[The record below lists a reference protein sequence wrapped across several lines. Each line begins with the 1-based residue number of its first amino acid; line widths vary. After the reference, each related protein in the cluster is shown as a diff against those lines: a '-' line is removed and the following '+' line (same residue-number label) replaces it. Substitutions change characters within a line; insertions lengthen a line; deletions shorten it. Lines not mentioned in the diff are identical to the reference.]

1 MVCRQ
6 DPERRFPASC
16 DAWRCEWCG
25 PRNATKR
32 AAVIAWAKP
41 TRFATF
47 TNAPTEWQPLRQKVR
62 RLTMNVRRAGYR
74 VEWAWT
80 VERGDNTGM
89 IHVHAL
95 QHGEFIP
102 QAELQAMW
110 GAIVDIRRV
119 RGRVGAANYAM
130 KEAAMVA
137 GYAMKNGVAA
147 LDEHLDLN
155 GGRGMHMSRGYL
167 RGLRTREVEKLLW
180 PTDPALDWILVPMG
194 ASLPQHLTA

>member
-1 MVCRQ
+1 
-6 DPERRFPASC
+6 
-16 DAWRCEWCG
+16 
-25 PRNATKR
+25 
-32 AAVIAWAKP
+32 
-41 TRFATF
+41 
-47 TNAPTEWQPLRQKVR
+47 
-62 RLTMNVRRAGYR
+62 MNVRRAGYR